1 MSHYQKKI
9 IMILVTGAT
18 GNFGSKAIAHL
29 LNKGVAANDI
39 AALVRSGENHN
50 SLAEQGVHIR
60 MGDYADV
67 DSMVKAF
74 EGVDQLLLVSSSDR
88 GAIENR
94 TKHHIN
100 AIIAAKE
107 ANVKHIA
114 YTSFVRKEG
123 YENSAIA
130 DFQNS
135 HIESEKFLKESGL
148 NYTILQNSIY
158 QEMILAFVGEKVAE
172 TGTILFPAQ
181 DGKASWV
188 LREELAEAAVN
199 ILTTKGHENK
209 TYHLTNNL
217 SVGFEQIAT
226 YISQALNK
234 EVNYSSPDI
243 EEFNA
248 ILEKSGV
255 PQMYIGMF
263 GMWGTG
269 VAEGMI
275 DLEDNTLEILLGRK
289 PTSVNQFIGKVYS

>member
-1 MSHYQKKI
+1 
-9 IMILVTGAT
+9 MILVTGAT

-39 AALVRSGENHN
+39 VALVRSEESFK
-50 SLAEQGVHIR
+50 SLEKQGINVRI
-60 MGDYADV
+60 GDYSDV

-74 EGVDQLLLVSSSDR
+74 EGVDKILLISSSDR

-100 AIIAAKE
+100 AITAAKKAKVE
-107 ANVKHIA
+107 HIA
-114 YTSFVRKEG
+114 YTSFVRKDG

-130 DFQNS
+130 GFQNS
-135 HIESEKFLKESGL
+135 HLASEKFLKESGV
-148 NYTILQNSIY
+148 NYTILQNGIY

-181 DGKASWV
+181 AGKASWV

-199 ILTTKGHENK
+199 VLTTKGHENK
-209 TYHLTNNL
+209 TYTLTNNT

-226 YISQALNK
+226 YISEALGKKISYN
-234 EVNYSSPDI
+234 SPDF
-243 EEFNA
+243 ETFKA

-255 PQMYIGMF
+255 PEMYIEMF
-263 GMWGTG
+263 VMWGTA
-269 VAEGMI
+269 VAEGMM
-275 DLEDNTLEILLGRK
+275 DLEDTALETLLGRK
-289 PTSVNQFIGKVYS
+289 PTNVNQFIGKIYG